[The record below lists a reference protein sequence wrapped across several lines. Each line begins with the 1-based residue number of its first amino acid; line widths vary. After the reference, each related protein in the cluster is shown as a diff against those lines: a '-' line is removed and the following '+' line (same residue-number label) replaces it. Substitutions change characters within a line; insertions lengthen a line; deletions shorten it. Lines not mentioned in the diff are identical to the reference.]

1 MGPNLLQQPLLDI
14 LSRKASAVMTNV
26 PGPREAIY
34 LGGARIAEMMFWVP
48 QSGRI
53 GMGVSILSY
62 NNRVHFG
69 LVTDRKLVNDPAA
82 IIDRF
87 PGEFEKLLFITLMNP
102 WGEEADARRTG

>member
-1 MGPNLLQQPLLDI
+1 
-14 LSRKASAVMTNV
+14 MTNV

-34 LGGARIAEMMFWVP
+34 LGGARISEMMFWVP
-48 QSGRI
+48 QSGQI

-69 LVTDRKLVNDPAA
+69 LVVDRKLVGDPEA

-87 PGEFEKLLFITLMNP
+87 PGQFEKLLFITLMSP
-102 WGEEADARRTG
+102 WERDLDARQVERSLGALAGPDGQ